1 MYETETIHKQIGQSK
16 LKTNLEISCSD
27 GWPDYLLE
35 PQGWAA
41 KNQKIRHSSFG
52 PLSYRR
58 IVFDLIKTV
67 CYFLYKY
74 LFNFPT
80 MMPGDV
86 RFGEDV
92 AEDISAESR
101 AGKSTHIYFF
111 HRRQKFLFHFIMFSM
126 FSVKCFKCR
135 IGYLFNSQH
144 LSWHIDRSMK

>member
-27 GWPDYLLE
+27 GLPDYLLE

-41 KNQKIRHSSFG
+41 KNQKIRHSIFG

-101 AGKSTHIYFF
+101 AGKST
-111 HRRQKFLFHFIMFSM
+111 QFLFHFIM

>member
-1 MYETETIHKQIGQSK
+1 MFRW
-16 LKTNLEISCSD
+16 LAR
-27 GWPDYLLE
+27 LLIRTTRVSSE
-35 PQGWAA
+35 RP
-41 KNQKIRHSSFG
+41 KNPPSIFG

-101 AGKSTHIYFF
+101 AGKST
-111 HRRQKFLFHFIMFSM
+111 QFLFQFIMFSM